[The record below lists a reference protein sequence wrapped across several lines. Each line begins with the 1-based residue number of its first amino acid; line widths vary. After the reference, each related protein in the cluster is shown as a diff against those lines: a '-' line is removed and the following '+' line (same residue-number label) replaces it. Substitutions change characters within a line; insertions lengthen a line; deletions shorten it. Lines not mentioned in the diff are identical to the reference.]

1 MEKQD
6 PPNNQQNTEE
16 QNLRTDT
23 TLLLDLLEVFSNQD
37 MVESGS

>member
-16 QNLRTDT
+16 KNLRIDT
-23 TLLLDLLEVFSNQD
+23 TLLLDLL
-37 MVESGS
+37 